1 MASRWAGLLAA
12 VGRDIAAA
20 RGLARS
26 AAASA
31 GSARSRT
38 AARHAVVRAAHAA
51 CLHQLTEARDAT
63 RREITRHYLRESTR
77 LASDIARLAA
87 VRAPG
92 AAGAP
97 WRDWAPAEPPPGHG
111 GDLLRIGTIGSDRPG
126 ECGPP
131 VPALLPL
138 LDRAHLTLHGD
149 QSVVDGI
156 ITGLLLRVLGSTR
169 PGDVRITVYD
179 PEHLGGGLAGF
190 APLGAAG
197 LLTSVGPGGL
207 TGTLDD
213 LVEQIRRINESVL
226 AGEYA
231 TLADATT
238 AARRPEPWRLLVLLG
253 DAATAA
259 ELTAAQR
266 AQLDR
271 IVRTG
276 IACGVHV
283 VSRGL
288 PVRPGPAVETVT
300 VEGGRVRCASLAA
313 LPVRPDPA
321 PPAGRIAAFCRELA
335 ERLVAGPP
343 PVRFTDLAP
352 EKLWTQ
358 SSAAGLGAPVG
369 TGPGGE
375 LVEVA
380 LGDDPPHALVGGP
393 SGAGKTNLLYAWL
406 GALTTRYSPD
416 ELALYLLDFKEGVS
430 FARFAPSPRDPSWL
444 PQVRLVGVNI
454 NSDREFGLAMLR
466 HLADEL
472 RRRARAAKRY
482 DASKLA
488 ELRAEDPGGHWP
500 RIVAVIDEFQV
511 LVTGRDTVATEAVN
525 LLEDLARRGRSQG
538 IHLVLA
544 SQDVSGIEALWGR
557 SGLIAQFTLRIALPK
572 ARRILAETNPAADV
586 VPRFHAVVNTDSG
599 VPDANR
605 IVRLPEAGDRAGWRV
620 LQDEQ
625 WRARPDGLPPPRL
638 FDGDAV
644 PVFPAT
650 GHFPDLAGPASG
662 STVGS
667 TVGGAV
673 AGEPD
678 GAVVGA
684 LTAGGAVAGGA
695 AGGAG
700 PPGAVV
706 GETIDVRGRPAVVR
720 LGRVPGR
727 NLAVLGSRTGEAC
740 AVLGSAARSLAA
752 QVPAARFSIACL
764 DGDADRSARLLH
776 DALPDAA
783 WYDPDSIDEL
793 LAELTDGLTGA
804 VPDQPHYVVGY
815 AFDAVAG
822 RLASK
827 PAGGGPTG
835 HERLRAVLARGP
847 EHRVHLLGWW
857 RTVPRLRDDLGGIGA
872 RFDAIG
878 AWVALDVHG
887 GELAP
892 LCPQP
897 GGPDWYPRPHRGLF
911 FDRAVHR
918 TPELVIPYE
927 LPEDP
932 R

>member
-700 PPGAVV
+700 P
-706 GETIDVRGRPAVVR
+706 
-720 LGRVPGR
+720 
-727 NLAVLGSRTGEAC
+727 
-740 AVLGSAARSLAA
+740 
-752 QVPAARFSIACL
+752 
-764 DGDADRSARLLH
+764 
-776 DALPDAA
+776 
-783 WYDPDSIDEL
+783 
-793 LAELTDGLTGA
+793 
-804 VPDQPHYVVGY
+804 
-815 AFDAVAG
+815 
-822 RLASK
+822 
-827 PAGGGPTG
+827 
-835 HERLRAVLARGP
+835 
-847 EHRVHLLGWW
+847 
-857 RTVPRLRDDLGGIGA
+857 
-872 RFDAIG
+872 
-878 AWVALDVHG
+878 
-887 GELAP
+887 
-892 LCPQP
+892 
-897 GGPDWYPRPHRGLF
+897 
-911 FDRAVHR
+911 
-918 TPELVIPYE
+918 
-927 LPEDP
+927 
-932 R
+932 